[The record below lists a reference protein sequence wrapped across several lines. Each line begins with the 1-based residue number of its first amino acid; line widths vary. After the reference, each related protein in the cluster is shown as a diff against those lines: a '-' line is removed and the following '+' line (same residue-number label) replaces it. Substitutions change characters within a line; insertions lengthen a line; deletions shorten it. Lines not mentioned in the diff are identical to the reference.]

1 MTTCPNLYLLSD
13 LSSEHEMQLF
23 NCLLRMLNGKPHG
36 KFKCNLSK
44 VKLRTDLF
52 SNWSSDLVLFTY
64 AYFCSPHHTSKLYLE
79 PFPPAFFFLLFQIHW
94 FSVGHCRTLLT
105 GHTFFKSLLS
115 TVHPEPADVHMFCK
129 NILYAFTSLYKSKAW
144 ARLARPFMTGSSYA
158 SDCPLLSFS
167 KLLNTSTGFC
177 AYTQGFLSACS
188 ISILLLRLMNSFNYS
203 LSLKLPPLWSHASMH
218 AQLSIHSIP

>member
-1 MTTCPNLYLLSD
+1 MRCSYSIACWGCWMESPMGNSNATCLKSNSGLISFPTGLQTWCCSHMPTSVLHIIPPNYILN
-13 LSSEHEMQLF
+13 LF
-23 NCLLRMLNGKPHG
+23 LQP
-36 KFKCNLSK
+36 
-44 VKLRTDLF
+44 
-52 SNWSSDLVLFTY
+52 
-64 AYFCSPHHTSKLYLE
+64 
-79 PFPPAFFFLLFQIHW
+79 FFFLLFQIHW

-105 GHTFFKSLLS
+105 GHTLFKSLLS

-188 ISILLLRLMNSFNYS
+188 ISILLLHLMNSFNYS

-218 AQLSIHSIP
+218 AQLSIHPIP